1 MHSLYLT
8 VIWSARNHCL
18 GMLHSQVGLIRLD
31 ISEYIARSVA
41 GKVWNPIWIN
51 LHSVL
56 EEH

>member
-1 MHSLYLT
+1 MQSLYWEIKLN
-8 VIWSARNHCL
+8 IRNHCL
-18 GMLHSQVGLIRLD
+18 VELHSQVGLIRLD
-31 ISEYIARSVA
+31 ISEYIARSVS